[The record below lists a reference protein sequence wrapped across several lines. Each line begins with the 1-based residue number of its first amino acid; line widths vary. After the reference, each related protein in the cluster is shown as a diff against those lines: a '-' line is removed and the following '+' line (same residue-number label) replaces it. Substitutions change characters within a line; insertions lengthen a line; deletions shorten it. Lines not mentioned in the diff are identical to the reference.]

1 MGERQRQ
8 TMNVTKTENAEV
20 IWGKTETE
28 TETETDNERHR
39 D

>member
-28 TETETDNERHR
+28 TETDNERHR